1 MHSPTVPLTASLGA
15 DPSST
20 SPDRAGFMWEGS
32 PHSPAIF
39 QQPWFPEQ
47 ERWGISGHREWGM
60 GQGPCMPPGRL
71 KRPACGCQGSG
82 NLSSVSMCPRLQV
95 PRWEFTS
102 AAYPQINVE
111 SALPSGPWLS
121 QYLIQGPASI
131 QGLCAES
138 LSIENKPH
146 LLRGQKALP
155 TPGEIWACDQGTPA
169 LAKTH
174 TLPGKADSEPTNSLG
189 FQASNLRLQGGQVS
203 TLPAPEGHSEPQK
216 SSLLPLSSS

>member
-1 MHSPTVPLTASLGA
+1 MHSPTAPLTASLGA

-47 ERWGISGHREWGM
+47 ERWGITGHCEWGM
-60 GQGPCMPPGRL
+60 GQGPCMPPSQL

-82 NLSSVSMCPRLQV
+82 NLSSVSTCPRLQV

-155 TPGEIWACDQGTPA
+155 TPGEIWAWDQGTPA
-169 LAKTH
+169 LAETH
-174 TLPGKADSEPTNSLG
+174 THLARQTLSPQTAWVSRPQISVSREARWAPFPPLKATQSPRN
-189 FQASNLRLQGGQVS
+189 
-203 TLPAPEGHSEPQK
+203 
-216 SSLLPLSSS
+216 PLSCL